1 MKSLFSAFIFV
12 LATTIVSAQKVTT
25 DMDDTY
31 DFSKI
36 KTWEWIGFQEGS
48 TELNDLDR
56 KRMGDA
62 FLSEFNERKMVY
74 QQEDADVAI
83 SIFIVVSKE
92 TSTTAYTNY
101 YGGSGY
107 RHGRGGRGWGGGH
120 ASTTYT
126 ESDYLQG
133 TLVLDVFDVKS
144 QELIWQ
150 GVASGVVKEKPEK
163 REKSIPKTVGKLMKK
178 FPVAKV
184 KE

>member
-1 MKSLFSAFIFV
+1 MKTILTALLVV
-12 LATTIVSAQKVTT
+12 LTTIFVSAQKITT

-62 FLSEFNERKMVY
+62 FLSEFSERKIVY
-74 QQEDADVAI
+74 QKEDADVAV

-107 RHGRGGRGWGGGH
+107 RYGRGGRGWGGGY

-133 TLVLDVFDVKS
+133 TLVFDVFDVKS
-144 QELIWQ
+144 QELVWQ
-150 GVASGVVKEKPEK
+150 GVATGVVKEKPEK
-163 REKSIPKTVGKLMKK
+163 RDKSVPKSVGKLMKK
-178 FPVAKV
+178 FPIKKV
-184 KE
+184 K

>member
-1 MKSLFSAFIFV
+1 MK
-12 LATTIVSAQKVTT
+12 TIVSTFMFLFATTVLSAQKITT

-36 KTWEWIGFQEGS
+36 KTWEWLGLQEGS

-56 KRMGDA
+56 KRMGEA
-62 FLSEFNERKMVY
+62 FLSELNARKLVY
-74 QQEDADVAI
+74 QQEEADIAL

-107 RHGRGGRGWGGGH
+107 RYGRGGRGWGGGY
-120 ASTTYT
+120 ASTNYT
-126 ESDYLQG
+126 ENDYLEG
-133 TLVLDVFDVKS
+133 TIVLDVFDVKS

-150 GVASGVVKEKPEK
+150 GVATGTVKEKPEK
-163 REKSIPKTVGKLMKK
+163 REKALPKTVAKLMKK
-178 FPVAKV
+178 FPIAKV
-184 KE
+184 K

>member
-1 MKSLFSAFIFV
+1 MKTILTAFIFV
-12 LATTIVSAQKVTT
+12 LATTSMLAQKVKT

-31 DFSKI
+31 DFGNV
-36 KTWEWIGFQEGS
+36 KTWQWIGFQEGS

-62 FLSEFNERKMVY
+62 FLSELNARKMVY
-74 QQEDADVAI
+74 QQEEAELAV
-83 SIFIVVSKE
+83 SIFIVVSKQ

-107 RHGRGGRGWGGGH
+107 RYGRGGRGWGGGH

-126 ESDYLQG
+126 EDDYLQG

-144 QELIWQ
+144 EELIWQ
-150 GVASGVVKEKPEK
+150 GVASGIVKEKPEK
-163 REKSIPKTVGKLMKK
+163 RDKAIPKSVGKLMKK
-178 FPVAKV
+178 FPIAKV
-184 KE
+184 K

>member
-1 MKSLFSAFIFV
+1 MKTILTSLLVVLTTIFV
-12 LATTIVSAQKVTT
+12 NAQKITT

-48 TELNDLDR
+48 TELNDLDK
-56 KRMGDA
+56 KRMGNA

-74 QQEDADVAI
+74 QQEDADVAV

-107 RHGRGGRGWGGGH
+107 RYGRGGRGWGGGH

-126 ESDYLQG
+126 ETDYLQG

-150 GVASGVVKEKPEK
+150 GVATGVVKENPEK
-163 REKSIPKTVGKLMKK
+163 RDKSVPKSVSKLMKK
-178 FPVAKV
+178 FPIKKV
-184 KE
+184 K